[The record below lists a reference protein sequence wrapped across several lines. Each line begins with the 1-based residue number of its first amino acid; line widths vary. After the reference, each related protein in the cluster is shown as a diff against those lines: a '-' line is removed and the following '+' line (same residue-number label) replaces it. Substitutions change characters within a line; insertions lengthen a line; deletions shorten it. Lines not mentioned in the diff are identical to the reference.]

1 MLFYVDRNYTKGKA
15 CPQVSKRYN
24 WNIVESGVKHDK
36 PHHPYLK
43 SECDQMLMLPVL
55 QSITTFVVMGTNFTG
70 SDIGIIKYF
79 LKSENSS

>member
-1 MLFYVDRNYTKGKA
+1 MEPNWVECSLDGPLKSACFFYVDRNYTKGTA

-43 SECDQMLMLPVL
+43 SECDQMLMLSVL
-55 QSITTFVVMGTNFTG
+55 
-70 SDIGIIKYF
+70 
-79 LKSENSS
+79 